1 VLLAED
7 HPTNRLVVELMLRAC
22 EVDLVLVENG
32 AQAVDAFCAQNFD
45 CILMDMEMPVMDGL
59 SAIRAIRSHEARTGS
74 PPVAIFALSAHAA
87 EDQQHQ
93 SVKAGANGH
102 LTKPVQPEVLMKTL
116 SEVLAGKG
124 VGSALQPSTEGQRRG
139 AALSSR

>member
-1 VLLAED
+1 
-7 HPTNRLVVELMLRAC
+7 MLRAC

-59 SAIRAIRSHEARTGS
+59 SAIRAIRSQEAREGS
-74 PPVAIFALSAHAA
+74 PPVTIFALSAHAS
-87 EDQQHQ
+87 EDHKHR

-102 LTKPVQPEVLMKTL
+102 LTKPLQPEALMKALGGVFTGKPAAAP
-116 SEVLAGKG
+116 SQADAEAG
-124 VGSALQPSTEGQRRG
+124 ERRG